1 MIENLKPL
9 YQKFE
14 EAVKDKDYEEAQSNM
29 CHLTVAL
36 AQEIVQAIPCN
47 PLSAP
52 VIAAAGELA
61 KRLLESQL
69 LMHAII
75 TDDDAG
81 YQHIP
86 NLLYSVALI
95 IMFAQELTEL

>member
-14 EAVKDKDYEEAQSNM
+14 EAVKGEDYEEAQSNM
-29 CHLTVAL
+29 CHLTAAL

-52 VIAAAGELA
+52 VIAAAGKLA
-61 KRLLESQL
+61 ERLLKSQSQIWDKNSEVAAADIYKIVTKNITVV
-69 LMHAII
+69 AIRRDEVDA
-75 TDDDAG
+75 DD
-81 YQHIP
+81 
-86 NLLYSVALI
+86 
-95 IMFAQELTEL
+95 